1 MAALD
6 LYAICNAMATALAA
20 VTPPSGDAMR
30 KAYGQAPNN
39 IPSLP
44 CAIVEPQN
52 GSLVLSPGAYNGSHT
67 IDVILLIE
75 TASGDYPRIETRRQ
89 KWLPV
94 ILHAFDSA
102 MALGLA
108 PVVKKVY
115 PTTWDFV
122 DYEYGKQ
129 TYQAIRVV
137 FTVDSFETVTLAA

>member
-1 MAALD
+1 MAVFS
-6 LYAICNAMATALAA
+6 LYNICNAMATALAA
-20 VTPPSGDAMR
+20 VTPPTGDAMR
-30 KAYGQAPNN
+30 KAYGQAPNDV
-39 IPSLP
+39 PMLP
-44 CAIVEPQN
+44 CAVVEPQN
-52 GSLVLSPGAYNGSHT
+52 GSLVLSPGAYNGTHA

-94 ILHAFDSA
+94 VLHAFDGN
-102 MALGLA
+102 MALDLE
-108 PVVKKVY
+108 PVVKKCY

-137 FTVDSFETVTLAA
+137 FNVDTFETVTLAP